1 LHGKRNYELEKMKT
15 SISNYWH
22 TTEWQRVWWCL
33 FL

>member
-1 LHGKRNYELEKMKT
+1 MKT

-22 TTEWQRVWWCL
+22 TTEQQTVWWCL